1 MKPVTEGERIVD
13 FDKRIDRSD
22 SNAAKWDSMV
32 LKARFGNE
40 EMLPFWV
47 ADMDFASPDIV
58 RETLKRRADHGV
70 FGYPATTRHFLK
82 AWQDWTAAEHN
93 WNVPLSEVCFTPGI
107 VGAMSLGV
115 FLFSQPGDSVILQEP
130 VYQPF
135 RNMIVR
141 NGRTPLVNQLKLD
154 SDGYAM
160 DFEDLEKKASD
171 ANTSLMLLCSPHN
184 PGGRVWSR
192 EDLEEVS
199 RICLKHNV
207 FVISDEIHADLVLG
221 ERGHIPFSSLSR
233 ETGANAMTLMAPSKT
248 FNIAGEKLSV
258 AVFGSP
264 ERKKIDQD
272 AQLAFS
278 TNEGSALALSIGEA
292 VYREGSEWLI
302 ALKIYLRENVSFIE
316 QYLKEKLP
324 AVRLMKPDAGFIGW
338 LDFRGLGLD
347 HKEIESRLL
356 KVGKIALVEGNWF
369 GQGGEGFFR
378 LNYGCPRSLL
388 KEGLERISAS
398 LSDHFVHEDTGSH

>member
-1 MKPVTEGERIVD
+1 VD
-13 FDKRIDRSD
+13 FDKRIDRTD
-22 SNAAKWDSMV
+22 SNAAKWDNMV
-32 LKARFGNE
+32 LKARFGDEN
-40 EMLPFWV
+40 MLPFWV

-58 RETLKRRADHGV
+58 KETLKRRADHGV

-82 AWQDWTAAEHN
+82 AWQEWTAAEHN
-93 WNVPLSEVCFTPGI
+93 WNVSMSDVCFTPGI

-115 FLFSQPGDSVILQEP
+115 FLFSKPGDSIIIQEP

-141 NGRTPLVNQLKLD
+141 NGRNPLVNELKLD
-154 SDGYAM
+154 LENYVM
-160 DFEDLEKKASD
+160 DFEDLERKAADKK
-171 ANTSLMLLCSPHN
+171 TSLMLLCSPHN
-184 PGGRVWSR
+184 PGGKVWSR
-192 EDLEEVS
+192 TELEEVS

-221 ERGHIPFSSLSR
+221 EKAHIPFSSLSP
-233 ETGANAMTLMAPSKT
+233 EAGENAMTLMAPSKT

-258 AVFGSP
+258 AVFGSR
-264 ERKKIDQD
+264 EKKKIYQD
-272 AQLAFS
+272 AQQAFS
-278 TNEGSALALSIGEA
+278 TAEGSALALAIGEA
-292 VYREGSEWLI
+292 VYKEGAEWLI

-316 QYLKEKLP
+316 NYLREHLP

-338 LDFRGLGLD
+338 LDFRELGLD

-356 KVGKIALVEGNWF
+356 GIGKIALVEGKWF

-398 LSDHFVHEDTGSH
+398 LSDHFIHQDTGGN